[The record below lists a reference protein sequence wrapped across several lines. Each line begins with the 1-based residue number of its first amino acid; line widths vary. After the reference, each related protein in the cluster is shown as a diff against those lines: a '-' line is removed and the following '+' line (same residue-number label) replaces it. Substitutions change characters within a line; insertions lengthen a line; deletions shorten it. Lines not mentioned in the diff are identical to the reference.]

1 MKNLIISIICICV
14 LILSWL
20 LFYPQDKPEQTE
32 AVSKSHTLK
41 RQDFTLP
48 DLQGQSQAF
57 SQWNDKVVLLNFWA
71 TWCPPCRREMPE
83 FIEVYEQYK
92 DQDFVVIGVGIDDE
106 KRIADFVKQL
116 EVSYPILV
124 GGQTAMQVSRLYGN
138 RSGALPYSILIDKN
152 GIIRFRAGG
161 LISKKKLLEVLTKLT
176 I

>member
-1 MKNLIISIICICV
+1 MKNFIVSIIVICV

-20 LFYPQDKPEQTE
+20 FFNPQDKPDQAETIN
-32 AVSKSHTLK
+32 KSHTLK

-71 TWCPPCRREMPE
+71 TWCPPCRREIPD

-92 DQDFVVIGVGIDDE
+92 DKEFIVIGIGIDDE
-106 KRIADFVKQL
+106 ERIADFVKQL
-116 EVSYPILV
+116 KVSYPILV
-124 GGQTAMQVSRLYGN
+124 GGQTAMQVSYLYGN

-161 LISKKKLLEVLTKLT
+161 LISKKKLLSQIKPLL
-176 I
+176 

>member
-1 MKNLIISIICICV
+1 MKNLIISIIGICV
-14 LILSWL
+14 LILFWL

-32 AVSKSHTLK
+32 AVSKPHTLK

-48 DLQGQSQAF
+48 DLQAQPQAF

-71 TWCPPCRREMPE
+71 TWCPPCRREMPD

-92 DQDFVVIGVGIDDE
+92 VQDFVVIGVGIDDE
-106 KRIADFVKQL
+106 KRIVDFVKQL

-161 LISKKKLLEVLTKLT
+161 LISKKKLLSQIKPLL
-176 I
+176 

>member
-1 MKNLIISIICICV
+1 MKNLIISITGICV

-20 LFYPQDKPEQTE
+20 LFYPQDNSEQTE
-32 AVSKSHTLK
+32 TVSKSHTLK

-48 DLQGQSQAF
+48 NLQGQPQAF

-71 TWCPPCRREMPE
+71 TWCPPCRREMPD

-92 DQDFVVIGVGIDDE
+92 DKDFIVIGVGIDDE

-116 EVSYPILV
+116 QVSYPILV
-124 GGQTAMQVSRLYGN
+124 GGQTAMQVSQLYGN

-152 GIIRFRAGG
+152 GIIRFRTGG
-161 LISKKKLLEVLTKLT
+161 LISKKKLLSQIKPLL
-176 I
+176 